1 MTTFFF
7 ESKQIKPVLDSLKK
21 FRKNCGEKRLSHT
34 LRIEIVNFHNGDVK
48 FSIQGMSTNRFF
60 QCILRNVRILTDV
73 SNLQILLDYD
83 VFENA
88 MKGVKK
94 EFEIVV
100 DGEKV
105 TLINGLVQVSL
116 VKPSNEIDFEIPKRT
131 PDTAPY
137 FNLDKKSV
145 LAILDSSEDFSATDA
160 LRPYFNG
167 HYFECKGGELVTF
180 VTDAHKLK
188 NTKHKISSY
197 SGDSG
202 FLVPSYLI
210 PIVREWVAKSF
221 DYLMFEKVGKY
232 IIIQSE
238 EFRLFFLDEEAKRV
252 EFEHVIP
259 QKFNFSVILDKQ
271 PLLDAIKAVKPA
283 INKTTKTVN
292 LHFYKDTICVVGQDN
307 GTNLVPNETP
317 TYAWTDV
324 KLNAYSGDEPLVI
337 GFNSEYLETVLNAS
351 PSNTVTFNMNAFDR
365 PVVVGFTVESIIQ
378 PILLMP
384 VILSKELF
392 KDFYGRPDSNLY
404 KHFSD
409 KTEEEVNR
417 LFDSRPFEK
426 QYAYIRNLIT
436 VDELMAD

>member
-7 ESKQIKPVLDSLKK
+7 DNKQIKPVLDSLKK
-21 FRKNCGEKRLSHT
+21 FRKNCGEKRLPHT
-34 LRIEIVNFHNGDVK
+34 LRIEIANFHNGDVK

-60 QCILRNVRILTDV
+60 QCIVRNIRILSDV
-73 SNLQILLDYD
+73 SNLSVSLDYD

-116 VKPSNEIDFEIPKRT
+116 AKPSKEIDFEVPKRT
-131 PDTAPY
+131 SDNTTY

-145 LAILDSSEDFSATDA
+145 LAILDSSEDFAATEDWKPD
-160 LRPYFNG
+160 LKG
-167 HYFECKGGELVTF
+167 HYFECKGGNLVTF
-180 VTDAHKLK
+180 VTDAYKLK
-188 NTKHKISSY
+188 NTKQQISSY

-210 PIVREWVAKSF
+210 PIVREWAAKSF

-238 EFRLFFLDEEAKRV
+238 EFRLFFLDEEVKRV

-283 INKTTKTVN
+283 INKEFKAIS
-292 LHFYKDTICVVGQDN
+292 LHFYKDTVCVVGQDN

-324 KLNAYSGDEPLVI
+324 KLDAYSSDEPLTI

-351 PSNTVTFNMNAFDR
+351 PSNTVTFNMNGFDR
-365 PVVVGFTVESIIQ
+365 AVVVGFTVESIVE

-384 VILSKELF
+384 KMLGDDLF

-409 KTEEEVNR
+409 KTEEEINR
-417 LFDSRPFEK
+417 LFHSRPFEK

>member
-34 LRIEIVNFHNGDVK
+34 LQIEITDFHNGDVR
-48 FSIQGMSTNRFF
+48 FSIQGLSTNRFF
-60 QCILRNVRILTDV
+60 QCIVHNMRILTDV
-73 SNLQILLDYD
+73 SSLSVSLDYD

-88 MKGVKK
+88 MKSVKK

-116 VKPSNEIDFEIPKRT
+116 VKPSKEIDFQVPKRT
-131 PDTAPY
+131 SDNTTY
-137 FNLDKKSV
+137 FNLDKKSLSV
-145 LAILDSSEDFSATDA
+145 ILDSSEDFAATDD
-160 LRPYFNG
+160 LRPHLKG

-188 NTKHKISSY
+188 YTKQEISSY

-210 PIVREWVAKSF
+210 PIVREWAAKSF

-238 EFRLFFLDEEAKRV
+238 EFRLFFLDEEATRV
-252 EFEHVIP
+252 GFEHVIP
-259 QKFNFSVILDKQ
+259 QKFKFSVILDKQ
-271 PLLDAIKAVKPA
+271 PLLDAIKAVDPA
-283 INKTTKTVN
+283 INKITKN
-292 LHFYKDTICVVGQDN
+292 ISLHFYKDTICVVGQDN
-307 GTNLVPNETP
+307 GTGLTPNETP

-365 PVVVGFTVESIIQ
+365 AVVVGFTVESIIE

-384 VILSKELF
+384 KMLGDDLF

-409 KTEEEVNR
+409 KTEEEVKQ

>member
-21 FRKNCGEKRLSHT
+21 FRKNCGEKRLMHT
-34 LRIEIVNFHNGDVK
+34 LRIEIANFHNGDVK
-48 FSIQGMSTNRFF
+48 LSIQGLSTNRFF
-60 QCILRNVRILTDV
+60 QCIVHNVRILSDV
-73 SNLQILLDYD
+73 SNLSVSLDYD

-94 EFEIVV
+94 KFEIVV

-116 VKPSNEIDFEIPKRT
+116 VKPSKEIDFALPKRT
-131 PDTAPY
+131 SDNTTY

-145 LAILDSSEDFSATDA
+145 LAILDSSEDFAGTDD
-160 LRPYFNG
+160 LRPHFKG

-188 NTKHKISSY
+188 NTKQQISSY

-210 PIVREWVAKSF
+210 PIVREWAAKSF

-232 IIIQSE
+232 VIIQSE

-283 INKTTKTVN
+283 INKEFKAIS
-292 LHFYKDTICVVGQDN
+292 LHFYKDTVCVVGQDN

-324 KLNAYSGDEPLVI
+324 KLDAYSSDEPLTI

-351 PSNTVTFNMNAFDR
+351 PSNTVTFNMDAFNR
-365 PVVVGFTVESIIQ
+365 AVVVGFTVESIIQ

-384 VILSKELF
+384 KMLGDDLF
-392 KDFYGRPDSNLY
+392 KDFYGRPDSKLY

-409 KTEEEVNR
+409 KTEEEVKQ

-436 VDELMAD
+436 IDELMAD